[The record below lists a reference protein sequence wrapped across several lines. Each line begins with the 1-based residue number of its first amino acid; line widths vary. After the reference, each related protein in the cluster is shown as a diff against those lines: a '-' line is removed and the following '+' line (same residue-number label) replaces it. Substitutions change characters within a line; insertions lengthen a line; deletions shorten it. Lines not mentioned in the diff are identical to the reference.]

1 MWDTRAGAADPVPAL
16 VTWQLRFVFQDTVPV
31 PMGLAYGVPG
41 TNTIPP
47 GQVAPFAVDVPA
59 WAARATNILVSASAP
74 VNLIFN
80 PALPP
85 TGTNAG
91 DVTLL
96 SGTTG
101 GFFALNTNA
110 MPPLVPGS
118 RYYLGIQNTGT
129 ASVTAAVE
137 VDFDVTPLASG
148 NPNNATQP
156 GGVLPRYFS
165 YDVSSNGTAVSFQLL
180 NLGGNLDLVARRGLP
195 LPALTS
201 FDYGSFNPEPRTR
214 EYLSSRIQALWRWP
228 QGAGNCVF
236 NADVTNVVF
245 TILATEY
252 TNGFPNIV
260 NLASGVS
267 FPANNSGTG
276 DATDY
281 YHYVVTTNA
290 RRAQFEIDGP
300 TGDMTLVARKGLPLP
315 TLTDYACLSANPG
328 PNEELITLYDFSSPI
343 ALTSGDWFIS
353 AVNVWGAPVGYAIM
367 ATEFP
372 AYGTNVLI
380 TSCQAL
386 TNSFFSPGIPCPAS
400 TILCRERRNCRAP
413 TGPLS
418 RRPSPPP
425 PPMC

>member
-1 MWDTRAGAADPVPAL
+1 M
-16 VTWQLRFVFQDTVPV
+16 
-31 PMGLAYGVPG
+31 
-41 TNTIPP
+41 
-47 GQVAPFAVDVPA
+47 
-59 WAARATNILVSASAP
+59 
-74 VNLIFN
+74 
-80 PALPP
+80 
-85 TGTNAG
+85 
-91 DVTLL
+91 
-96 SGTTG
+96 
-101 GFFALNTNA
+101 
-110 MPPLVPGS
+110 
-118 RYYLGIQNTGT
+118 
-129 ASVTAAVE
+129 
-137 VDFDVTPLASG
+137 
-148 NPNNATQP
+148 
-156 GGVLPRYFS
+156 
-165 YDVSSNGTAVSFQLL
+165 SFQLL

-201 FDYGSFNPEPRTR
+201 FDYGSFNPGTEDEGILVFQNSSPVALAPGRW
-214 EYLSSRIQALWRWP
+214 YL
-228 QGAGNCVF
+228 GVF

-300 TGDMTLVARKGLPLP
+300 TGDMTLVARKGCLP

-343 ALTSGDWFIS
+343 ALTPGDWFIS
-353 AVNVWGAPVGYAIM
+353 AVNVWGAPVGYSIM
-367 ATEFP
+367 ALSSRLTAPMCSLP
-372 AYGTNVLI
+372 AARRSRTV
-380 TSCQAL
+380 
-386 TNSFFSPGIPCPAS
+386 FVSPGIPCPAS